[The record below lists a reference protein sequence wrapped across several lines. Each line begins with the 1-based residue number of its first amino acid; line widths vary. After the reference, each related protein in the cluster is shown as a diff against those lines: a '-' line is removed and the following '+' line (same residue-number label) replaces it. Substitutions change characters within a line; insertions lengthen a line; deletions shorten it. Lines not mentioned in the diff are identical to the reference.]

1 MTTNSPMRNDDINWD
16 QWPVSVYLDTV
27 YREVYPSDAAV
38 IDHHSR
44 LYRGIVPGSLDRT
57 LEFGAG
63 PNLYPLMLAAAA
75 SRQIDAV
82 EYSKA
87 NVEYLCQQLRDGPD
101 ETWHAFYSYCR
112 ERNPALPET
121 LTEAL
126 SRVHVI
132 HGNALAVPED
142 TYDLASMHFVAESA
156 TERADEFDE
165 FCRAFI
171 RSVHGGGRLIAAFME
186 MLPRYRLGAGPE
198 WPGYPIDAK
207 MLNQVFAPHT
217 YDLDIARARP
227 DDVVAE
233 HDSSGMLLLSAR
245 RKV

>member
-1 MTTNSPMRNDDINWD
+1 MTASAPMHNDDADWD

-44 LYRGIVPGSLDRT
+44 VYRDIAPGSLDRT
-57 LEFGAG
+57 LEFGTG

-75 SRQIDAV
+75 SRRIDAID
-82 EYSKA
+82 YSRP
-87 NVEYLCQQLRDGPD
+87 NVEYLRQQLRDGPD
-101 ETWHAFYSYCR
+101 LTWQAFYTHCR
-112 ERNPALPET
+112 ERNPALPRT

-142 TYDLASMHFVAESA
+142 TYDLASMHFVAESV

-165 FCRAFI
+165 FCRVFA
-171 RSVHGGGRLIAAFME
+171 RSVRPGGHLIAAFME

-198 WPGYPIDAK
+198 WPGYPIDAA
-207 MLNQVFAPHT
+207 MLHQVLAPHAE
-217 YDLDIARARP
+217 DLDIVRIGP
-227 DDVVAE
+227 DNVIAE
-233 HDSSGMLLLSAR
+233 HDSAGMLLVSAR
-245 RKV
+245 RRS